1 MQIVA
6 AQLDSAW
13 EDKAANHQRVLDL
26 LDSADVPANSLIVL
40 PEMFDTGFSM
50 NVDVTVQGDDRESES
65 FLKSV
70 ASRYNAAVLA
80 GVVTPTSNGAA
91 NQAVAFAPDG
101 TELVRYRKMQPFTPS
116 GENTH
121 YGSGDG
127 HRIFEWQGVRIA
139 PFVCY
144 DLRFPEIFRP
154 AALNGA
160 ELIIA
165 IACWPEKRSE
175 HWFRLLQARAIE
187 NQAFAVGVNRC
198 GSDPKFSYDGR
209 SCAWDPMGQLIF
221 EATRE
226 QQALKCEVDADSVKK
241 WRAEF
246 PALSDCRMH
255 VTESR

>member
-6 AQLDSAW
+6 AQLDSVW
-13 EDKAANHQRVLDL
+13 EDKPASHQRVLDL

-50 NVDVTVQGDDRESES
+50 NVDATVQGDERESES

-70 ASRYNAAVLA
+70 ASRYDAAVLA
-80 GVVTPTSNGAA
+80 GVVTPISGGAA

-101 TELVRYRKMQPFTPS
+101 SELVRYRKMQPFS
-116 GENTH
+116 HAGEDTN
-121 YGSGDG
+121 YGFGDG
-127 HRIFEWQGVRIA
+127 HRIFEWQGVRVA
-139 PFVCY
+139 PFICY

-154 AALNGA
+154 AALDDA
-160 ELIIA
+160 ELIVA
-165 IACWPEKRSE
+165 IACWPEMRSE

-187 NQAFAVGVNRC
+187 NQAYTVGVNRC

-221 EATRE
+221 EASRD
-226 QQALKCEVDADSVKK
+226 QQVCKCEVDTDSVRK

-246 PALSDCRMH
+246 PALRDCRMQ